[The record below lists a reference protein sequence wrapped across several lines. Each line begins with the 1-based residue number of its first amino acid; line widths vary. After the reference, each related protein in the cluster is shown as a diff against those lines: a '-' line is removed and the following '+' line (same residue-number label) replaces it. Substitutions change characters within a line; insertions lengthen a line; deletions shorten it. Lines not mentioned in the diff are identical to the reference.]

1 LQGIKAQAAQGAKA
15 FEETKKK
22 GQSKKGSL

>member
-1 LQGIKAQAAQGAKA
+1 LQGIEAQATQGAKA
-15 FEETKKK
+15 FAETKKK